1 MVVRFSV
8 TKCFRNVNS
17 FALIRLGISLES
29 VCAVDAKAINALN
42 QLFLRACSC
51 PPQIGSVSVYV
62 LAPLHVVP
70 HCVFILT
77 SSWNSDLRKLTWP
90 LQQVKCS

>member
-1 MVVRFSV
+1 M

-17 FALIRLGISLES
+17 SAVMLLGISLES
-29 VCAVDAKAINALN
+29 VCVVDAKAINALN

-62 LAPLHVVP
+62 LSPLHIVP
-70 HCVFILT
+70 H
-77 SSWNSDLRKLTWP
+77 
-90 LQQVKCS
+90 